1 MTALPTSKDAV
12 VGAIR
17 ALAARVPQ
25 SRDEMKALEAESVAL
40 ALHIQKHAKLSDVP
54 EAVWHFLSDVDIHFK
69 DSRYA
74 DAQLA
79 GFEEVLSAWLRGAPS
94 NISLERTREG

>member
-17 ALAARVPQ
+17 ALAARVPR

-40 ALHIQKHAKLSDVP
+40 ALHIQKHTSLFDVP
-54 EAVWHFLSDVDIHFK
+54 EAVWHFLSDADIRFK

-74 DAQLA
+74 EAQLA
-79 GFEEVLSAWLRGAPS
+79 GFDDVLTAWLRGAPS
-94 NISLERTREG
+94 NNSLERTREG